1 MSHLVENMA
10 YVGRTPWHGLG
21 NQLASQ
27 QPLEVWRREAGM
39 DWDIRETP
47 VRFISSEAGALGQ
60 ISSFPDQ
67 KVLFRSDTQAPPVGS
82 EQPLQGGSA
91 PRDPGVLSGSHRAI
105 RL

>member
-21 NQLASQ
+21 NQLATQ
-27 QPLEVWRREAGM
+27 QPLEVWMSEAGM
-39 DWDIRETP
+39 DWEIRETP

-67 KVLFRSDTQAPPVGS
+67 KVLFRSDNREPLSVVS
-82 EQPLQGGSA
+82 NRFKVVQPREVLEYY
-91 PRDPGVLSGSHRAI
+91 RDLT
-105 RL
+105 